1 MLLMRFMHLNLR
13 SPLIAIKSFVLCK
26 NRKSRG
32 KTIFCTTLNSFE
44 EIKNDKRCL
53 QNQVNH
59 QVSND
64 NDQQLRYQEQSYE
77 NKHIDLA
84 EIMIR

>member
-1 MLLMRFMHLNLR
+1 MLLMRFKHLNLI
-13 SPLIAIKSFVLCK
+13 SPLIAIKSLVLSK